1 MHQWMCRRE
10 ETEQNLIARSYKS
23 KAEVTSN
30 RRLHSM
36 YYTIEANCWQT
47 RSIARPLFNS
57 WATCCSMCYVVA
69 CVMLAGTMFVFSH
82 LWSTNDV
89 RCSLISCKFGT
100 RKTVWQ
106 CYHVVNMVR
115 HCMLSHFVIVY
126 YVSVTDRQTD
136 RQTDWPQHIRSL
148 IGDSCSHWERVD
160 NSTSSW
166 VELRQRSV
174 YSDTDATQLN
184 VELSTRSQREQQSV
198 NKCSDPVDSV
208 CRSWRHKQK
217 HDWLGCTL
225 FNWVSWVQLSWV
237 ELCRYKHPFTLLPGR
252 WRHYL

>member
-1 MHQWMCRRE
+1 MPIYTQSANGRQMTGTPPGEYIAHQITCD
-10 ETEQNLIARSYKS
+10 
-23 KAEVTSN
+23 VTSDWLRGVYSDTTQLTQLN
-30 RRLHSM
+30 NSVQPNQSCFCLWRHNL
-36 YYTIEANCWQT
+36 QT
-47 RSIARPLFNS
+47 E
-57 WATCCSMCYVVA
+57 
-69 CVMLAGTMFVFSH
+69 
-82 LWSTNDV
+82 STG
-89 RCSLISCKFGT
+89 SL
-100 RKTVWQ
+100 
-106 CYHVVNMVR
+106 
-115 HCMLSHFVIVY
+115 
-126 YVSVTDRQTD
+126 
-136 RQTDWPQHIRSL
+136 RSL
-148 IGDSCSHWERVD
+148 IGDSCSRWERVD